1 MASLTDLMTSW
12 GSLYAN
18 HAALRT
24 VVEFVHVSALIIGG
38 GLAIVSDRSL
48 LRSNPD
54 DAAARRHLLG
64 ALQGSHRLVIVSL
77 ALILLS
83 GGLLFASDFAT
94 FLSSR
99 FFWIK
104 MGLVALLLVNG
115 LVLRRAEQ
123 RAVAGDHTAWKT
135 LRVTA
140 VASIT
145 LWLLTTLGGVALP
158 NIG

>member
-1 MASLTDLMTSW
+1 MAALTDLMTSW

-24 VVEFVHVSALIIGG
+24 LVEFIHVAALIVGG
-38 GLAIVSDRSL
+38 GLAIVTDRAL
-48 LRSNPD
+48 LRNNAD
-54 DAAARRHLLG
+54 DPGVRLHLLG
-64 ALQGSHRLVIVSL
+64 TLQASHRLVIISL
-77 ALILLS
+77 ALIMLS
-83 GGLLFASDFAT
+83 GGLLFASDFET
-94 FLSSR
+94 FLASR